1 MLEIALFI
9 AIFFLVL
16 VFFYKQKADGFNIL
30 QIESDKLSTFHELLS
45 EKFPIVVRGLG
56 EPKFLTPEILKAT
69 PRLHG
74 IQLAPTLFLG
84 DILKGSA
91 KLPSNLVL
99 PDDLQKLLA
108 SEVGLHVWAEHSWLP
123 HYSGENP
130 SWFLSLDTK
139 VNVGSIGLT
148 KSSAYSTVLY
158 PTSGTFTCSL
168 MLDTAEKFLP
178 TRWAGRYLSELTVSD
193 TPLLK
198 EIQFIDIILRPGHM
212 LHIPAH
218 WIYCCKAI
226 DLSVLPLCGILEVHH
241 PISKLASSLL

>member
-1 MLEIALFI
+1 MLEIAFLI

-16 VFFYKQKADGFNIL
+16 VFFYKQKAEGFHIL
-30 QIESDKLSTFHELLS
+30 QIESNKLDSFHELLS

-74 IQLAPTLFLG
+74 IQLAPNLFLG
-84 DILKGSA
+84 DVLKGS
-91 KLPSNLVL
+91 KTLPSNLSL
-99 PDDLQKLLA
+99 PEDLQKGLA

-130 SWFLSLDTK
+130 SWFLSLDTR
-139 VNVGSIGLT
+139 VNIGSIGLT
-148 KSSAYSTVLY
+148 KTSAYSTLLY

-168 MLDTAEKFLP
+168 MLDSAEKFLP
-178 TRWAGRYLSELTVSD
+178 ARWMGRFLGDLTVSD

-218 WIYCCKAI
+218 WIYCCKATEG
-226 DLSVLPLCGILEVHH
+226 SALPLVGILEVHH
-241 PISKLASSLL
+241 PISKLASALV

>member
-9 AIFFLVL
+9 SIFFLVL

-30 QIESDKLSTFHELLS
+30 QIESNKLDTFHELLS

-74 IQLAPTLFLG
+74 IQLSPNLYLG
-84 DILKGSA
+84 DVLKDSK
-91 KLPSNLVL
+91 KLPPNLVL
-99 PDDLQKLLA
+99 PSDVQKMLA

-130 SWFLSLDTK
+130 SWFLSLETR

-148 KSSAYSTVLY
+148 KTSAYSTVIY

-168 MLDTAEKFLP
+168 MLDTSEKFLP
-178 TRWAGRYLSELTVSD
+178 TRWANRYLSDLTISD

-198 EIQFIDIILRPGHM
+198 EIQFIDILLRPGHM

-218 WIYCCKAI
+218 WIFCCKATEE
-226 DLSVLPLCGILEVHH
+226 STLPLCGILEVHH
-241 PISKLASSLL
+241 PISRLASALV